1 MAISKEFLEA
11 VSKDPDL
18 RAEVDEAGFEALGE
32 LLKAK
37 GLEEEAAKA
46 LDEAAEKVAAAHGF
60 EPAGGEELAI
70 DDLEGVSG
78 GQKVIVIKNME
89 SMSPMQQLLLKLKM
103 ENRRL

>member
-18 RAEVDEAGFEALGE
+18 EAEVYEAEYGALGE

-37 GLEEEAAKA
+37 GLEEEAA
-46 LDEAAEKVAAAHGF
+46 EKVAAAHGF
-60 EPAGGEELAI
+60 EPAGDAELDI

-78 GQKVIVIKNME
+78 GAKIIIVKNPE
-89 SMSPMQQLLLKLKM
+89 GMSPILQLLFKIKR
-103 ENRRL
+103 EQG

>member
-18 RAEVDEAGFEALGE
+18 EAEVYEAEYGALGE
-32 LLKAK
+32 FLKAK

-46 LDEAAEKVAAAHGF
+46 LEEAAEKVAAAHGF
-60 EPAGGEELAI
+60 EPAGDAEFDI

-78 GQKVIVIKNME
+78 GKKIIVIK
-89 SMSPMQQLLLKLKM
+89 SPKFLNPILQLIFKVKR
-103 ENRRL
+103 EQG

>member
-18 RAEVDEAGFEALGE
+18 EAEVYEAEYGALGE
-32 LLKAK
+32 FLKAK
-37 GLEEEAAKA
+37 GLEEEAGKA
-46 LDEAAEKVAAAHGF
+46 LEEAAEKVAAAHGF
-60 EPAGGEELAI
+60 EPAGDAELDI

>member
-18 RAEVDEAGFEALGE
+18 EAEVYEAEYGALGE

-37 GLEEEAAKA
+37 GLEEEAA
-46 LDEAAEKVAAAHGF
+46 EKVAAAHGF
-60 EPAGGEELAI
+60 EPAGDAELDI

-78 GQKVIVIKNME
+78 GQKAIVIKSPKDME
-89 SMSPMQQLLLKLKM
+89 PLL
-103 ENRRL
+103 RLLFKVKREQG